1 MKRSDRIFIAC
12 MVIIVCLAWIYWLQQ
27 FWKSR
32 NFNWINVTWK
42 ATAYVTADSV
52 TANINFM
59 WTWDTPEMR
68 RQKVESL
75 YSGFKEAISWLNIK
89 LSNNWET
96 YDNIW
101 NCYRPN
107 GFNMPESCAQLNF
120 QARILDNFTW
130 DSEKL
135 NSIIEGIPWATINW
149 WMLGIDNQNS
159 DEMMALLEKANADA
173 KERAEKTAKA
183 IWAKLWKLI
192 VFSEDSDWYRYNN
205 YVTTLPKDLQIEW
218 MAVVHHTYSVK

>member
-12 MVIIVCLAWIYWLQQ
+12 MVLIVCISWIYWLQQ

-89 LSNNWET
+89 LSNNWEV

-101 NCYRPN
+101 
-107 GFNMPESCAQLNF
+107 
-120 QARILDNFTW
+120 
-130 DSEKL
+130 
-135 NSIIEGIPWATINW
+135 
-149 WMLGIDNQNS
+149 
-159 DEMMALLEKANADA
+159 
-173 KERAEKTAKA
+173 
-183 IWAKLWKLI
+183 
-192 VFSEDSDWYRYNN
+192 
-205 YVTTLPKDLQIEW
+205 
-218 MAVVHHTYSVK
+218 